1 MGAGEALMVALSG
14 FLVVFLMLIILWG
27 IIVMI
32 NKVVTAIE
40 KKAEDTAVPSFPEEP
55 VRQEAPAAESTSQT
69 YGGEIALYD
78 VDEKTAATI
87 MAIISH
93 ETKIPLNQL
102 VFKSI
107 RAVE

>member
-1 MGAGEALMVALSG
+1 MGAGEALMIAVSG
-14 FLVVFLMLIILWG
+14 FMVVFLMLVILWG
-27 IIVMI
+27 IIVMV
-32 NKVVTAIE
+32 NKVVTVLE
-40 KKAEDTAVPSFPEEP
+40 KPEDTAVSSFPQEIVTREEP
-55 VRQEAPAAESTSQT
+55 AADNAPQI
-69 YGGEIALYD
+69 YGGEIALFD

-102 VFKSI
+102 VFRSI

>member
-55 VRQEAPAAESTSQT
+55 VRQEAPAAESASQT

-93 ETKIPLNQL
+93 ETQIPLNQL